1 MSTISSISALFQVN
15 ARLLGVSSTQGGI
28 DTLITQ
34 TVSGETLNSFYS
46 QVITGAALT
55 TTDQVFNSFPTVDL
69 NGTPVNGQDGTQLT
83 LNSINAIVVQ
93 VVQTAGLTSAGYAFV
108 TLTDIGTEVAE
119 TINIVAGDSFVLLS
133 ERGFPGE
140 ATSAL
145 TVGAT
150 GLTNCSV
157 IISMLGKT
165 ATVGTGYNPA

>member
-1 MSTISSISALFQVN
+1 M
-15 ARLLGVSSTQGGI
+15 
-28 DTLITQ
+28 
-34 TVSGETLNSFYS
+34 
-46 QVITGAALT
+46 
-55 TTDQVFNSFPTVDL
+55 FNGFPTVDL
-69 NGTPVNGQDGTQLT
+69 NGSPVNGQDGTQLT
-83 LNSINAIVVQ
+83 LNSINGIVVQ
-93 VVQTAGLTSAGYAFV
+93 VVENAGSTSAGFASV

-119 TINIVAGDSFVLLS
+119 TVNIVAGDSFVLLS

>member
-1 MSTISSISALFQVN
+1 MTVSNISGLFQVKSS
-15 ARLLGVSSTQGGI
+15 LLSDASAKGSI

-34 TVSGETLNSFYS
+34 TVRGESLNSFYS
-46 QVITGAALT
+46 QVITGATLT
-55 TTDQVFNSFPTVDL
+55 TTDQVFNGFPTVDL
-69 NGTPVNGQDGTQLT
+69 NGSPVNGQDGTQLT
-83 LNSINAIVVQ
+83 LNSINGIVVQ
-93 VVQTAGLTSAGYAFV
+93 VVENAGSTSAGFASV

-119 TINIVAGDSFVLLS
+119 TVNIVAGDSFVLLS

>member
-1 MSTISSISALFQVN
+1 MTTSNVSASYQVFS
-15 ARLLGVSSTQGGI
+15 RFLGEYPTQGGI
-28 DTLITQ
+28 DTIISQ
-34 TVSGETLNSFYS
+34 TVRGESLDSFYS
-46 QVITGAALT
+46 QVISGATLT
-55 TTDQVFNSFPTVDL
+55 ITDQVFNGFPTVDL
-69 NGTPVNGQDGTQLT
+69 NGSPVNGQDGTQLT

-93 VVQTAGLTSAGYAFV
+93 VIETTGLTSAGYASV
-108 TLTDIGTEVAE
+108 TLTDLGTEVAE
-119 TINIVAGDSFVLLS
+119 TVNIVAGDSFVLLS

-150 GLTNCSV
+150 GLTNCNV

>member
-1 MSTISSISALFQVN
+1 MTTSNVSALFQVN
-15 ARLLGVSSTQGGI
+15 ARLLGVSPAQGGI

-34 TVSGETLNSFYS
+34 TVSGESLDSFYS
-46 QVITGAALT
+46 QVISGATLT
-55 TTDQVFNSFPTVDL
+55 TTDQVFNGFPTVDL
-69 NGTPVNGQDGTQLT
+69 NGSAVDGQDGTQLT

-93 VVQTAGLTSAGYAFV
+93 VVETSGLTSAGYASV

-119 TINIVAGDSFVLLS
+119 TVNIVAGDSFILLS

-157 IISMLGKT
+157 YISMLGKT